1 MSKVWAQLDN
11 TRNHFVRL
19 WRHLLRGRSCGS
31 HAVCETCHSSAQPI
45 RCFEASR
52 ARVRCIFS
60 NLGRILVLANTGEFL
75 DSHQS
80 VWRSWPVRVVRFSV
94 LGSNCSN
101 ASGARL
107 ANSVF
112 AANAELWQWFVELG
126 CGQAMRDRV
135 PPQQVVR
142 CVPVNSN
149 VKQHK

>member
-1 MSKVWAQLDN
+1 
-11 TRNHFVRL
+11 
-19 WRHLLRGRSCGS
+19 
-31 HAVCETCHSSAQPI
+31 
-45 RCFEASR
+45 
-52 ARVRCIFS
+52 
-60 NLGRILVLANTGEFL
+60 LGRILVLANTGEFL

-112 AANAELWQWFVELG
+112 AAIAELWQWFVELD

-135 PPQQVVR
+135 PP
-142 CVPVNSN
+142 
-149 VKQHK
+149 